1 MISFVLEDVSFKFS
15 RSNLKSWIKDLILN
29 EGKKVGDIALV
40 LCSDEHILDVN
51 RKYLDHDYYTDIITF
66 DYCEGSLIS
75 GDLIISIDTVSSNA
89 LLNNATSLVEF
100 YRVVFHGVLH
110 LCGYE
115 DKSVEA
121 KELMTS
127 KENFYLARF
136 VSES

>member
-29 EGKKVGDIALV
+29 EGKKVGDIAVV

-66 DYCEGSLIS
+66 DYCENNTIS
-75 GDLIISIDTVSSNA
+75 GDLIISVDTISSNA
-89 LLNNATSLVEF
+89 FLNNVTSLVEF

-115 DKSVEA
+115 DKSKDA